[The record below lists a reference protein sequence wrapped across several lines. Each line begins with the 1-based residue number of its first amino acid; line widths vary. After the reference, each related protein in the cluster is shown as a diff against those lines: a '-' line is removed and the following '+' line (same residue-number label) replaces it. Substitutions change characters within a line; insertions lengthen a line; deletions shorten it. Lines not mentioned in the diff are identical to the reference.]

1 MKTDVQLQEDVMKEL
16 QWEPSVN
23 AANIGVEVQDGI
35 VTLSGH
41 VDTFAQKWGAEN
53 AAQRV
58 PGVKALA
65 IEIAVKLSYGAERPD
80 ADIARSV
87 NHVLRWSN
95 DLHNNSVQVMVESG
109 WITLTGFVEWPYQK
123 KNLGYAI
130 CNLMGVTGL
139 SNHLKIE
146 PRVKVEAV
154 KNDIEQVLKRRAI
167 ASVKHVSIKVNGA
180 EVVLTGHVG
189 SWQEREVI
197 NHSAWNTPGVQNVI
211 NEIKVA

>member
-1 MKTDVQLQEDVMKEL
+1 MKTDLQLQEDVMKEL

-23 AANIGVEVQDGI
+23 AAHIGVQVQEGI

-41 VDTFAQKWGAEN
+41 VDTFAQKWSAEN

-58 PGVKALA
+58 QGFKALA
-65 IEIAVKLSYGAERPD
+65 VEITVKLLYGTERAD

-95 DLHNNSVQVMVESG
+95 DLHHNSVQVMVESG
-109 WITLTGFVEWPYQK
+109 WITLTGFVAWAYQK
-123 KNLGYAI
+123 KNLGYAV

-139 SNHLKIE
+139 SNQLKIE

-154 KNDIEQVLKRRAI
+154 KNDIAQVLKRRAI
-167 ASVKHVSIKVNGA
+167 AGVKHVSIQVNGT
-180 EVVLTGHVG
+180 EIVLSGHVG
-189 SWQEREVI
+189 SWQAREVI
-197 NHSAWNTPGVQNVI
+197 NHTAWNTPGVQNVI